1 MKLKV
6 LIKGIL
12 AGMLVS
18 IGGWLYLKANTV
30 ASPIIG
36 PFLFSTGLILIY
48 NFDFYLYTGKIC
60 YLFENKSETY
70 KKKISDLLIGV
81 LGNLI
86 GALIMGL
93 TLRLVLKG
101 SNDQLFINLSSSV
114 SKKINYEWYQM
125 IILGFFCGMFL
136 YFAVEGFKTID
147 NVLGKYIV
155 LMLCIAGFIIAGFE
169 HSIANMFYFS
179 LNNTFSLS
187 SFFLLFLCFIGNTLG
202 GLFIPTVRSYL
213 EKK

>member
-6 LIKGIL
+6 FIKGIL

-81 LGNLI
+81 LGNFI

-101 SNDQLFINLSSSV
+101 SNEQLFINLSLLL
-114 SKKINYEWYQM
+114 E
-125 IILGFFCGMFL
+125 L
-136 YFAVEGFKTID
+136 
-147 NVLGKYIV
+147 
-155 LMLCIAGFIIAGFE
+155 
-169 HSIANMFYFS
+169 HS
-179 LNNTFSLS
+179 
-187 SFFLLFLCFIGNTLG
+187 
-202 GLFIPTVRSYL
+202 
-213 EKK
+213 